1 MLRPYLRLH
10 AAIVLFGFSGIL
22 GDLILLPPTLLVFYR
37 VLIALAAMSVLWAGR
52 MAVLPIRGNGRLY
65 LMGVVLCLHWL
76 AFFGSIQAANV
87 SVAVVCLAGG
97 ALFGTIIESL
107 IERRRPP
114 YLDLGLGLVA
124 LLGMYLLYSFQEV
137 YGWGILLGLVSALFS
152 AIYGV
157 GNKPIMQRYSVQSVN
172 FHQIG
177 TCLLLLA
184 PAVPIYGLAFNQTWY
199 PTGLEWLY
207 LVGLGV
213 GCSVV
218 ANLLSLAA
226 LRDIPPF
233 IYLLSFNLESVY
245 SLILATWL
253 LDENRTASWG
263 EWTGMLLVLGA
274 VFAYPLFK
282 SKRFLRRKSIDG
294 SSANEAMAQP
304 DESLVRSGHLEPVE
318 RKELADALRD

>member
-10 AAIVLFGFSGIL
+10 AAILLFGFSGIL

-37 VLIALAAMSVLWAGR
+37 VLIAATAMLVLWANR
-52 MAVLPIRGNGRLY
+52 TSILPVRGNGRLY
-65 LMGVVLCLHWL
+65 AMGVVLCLHWL

-97 ALFGTIIESL
+97 ALFGTVIEAL
-107 IERRRPP
+107 TDRRRPP
-114 YLDLGLGLVA
+114 ALDVLLGVVA
-124 LLGMYLLYSFQEV
+124 LLGMYLLYSFHEV
-137 YGWGILLGLVSALFS
+137 YGLGILLGLVSALFS

-157 GNKPIMQRYSVQSVN
+157 GNKPIMQKYSVHSVN

-177 TCLLLLA
+177 TCLLMLA
-184 PAVPIYGLAFNQTWY
+184 PAVPVYGLVLNQTWH
-199 PTGLEWLY
+199 PVGMEWLY

-218 ANLLSLAA
+218 ANLLSLSA

-253 LDENRTASWG
+253 LNENQAASWG
-263 EWTGMLLVLGA
+263 EWAGMALVLGA
-274 VFAYPLFK
+274 VFAYPVLR
-282 SKRFLRRKSIDG
+282 SKRFQRKPRTETLVQPLASGSEDRSINTEGID
-294 SSANEAMAQP
+294 AVQ
-304 DESLVRSGHLEPVE
+304 RQ
-318 RKELADALRD
+318 ELADALRD